1 MADALEKR
9 KHDEDQRWVQNMK
22 KKLTVALKTA
32 AQLEHHENRRTMPV
46 TNGESSSTTNFYRYS
61 TPSTP

>member
-9 KHDEDQRWVQNMK
+9 KNDEDQRWVQNMK

-32 AQLEHHENRRTMPV
+32 AQLEHHENRRTMP
-46 TNGESSSTTNFYRYS
+46 GESSSTTNFYRYS